1 MVTCLEL
8 DADLHM
14 AQLMPLPLTVSCF
27 SKIQIGFTFLVP
39 AHPGSPGKRAVCVYL
54 FLVDYNSNNSN
65 HSGNTKNTA
74 QCSFNCYFQTVK
86 KHTSLFYEKR
96 QKLKAYTTGSRFRR
110 CIANKSVLSLRT
122 SALSM
127 TRPAA
132 RAPAASIDIC
142 CPRPG
147 CDQRQLLV
155 DRTDGRTDRRT
166 ADRCT

>member
-1 MVTCLEL
+1 MCVFISRRLL
-8 DADLHM
+8 IY
-14 AQLMPLPLTVSCF
+14 F
-27 SKIQIGFTFLVP
+27 SSIIN
-39 AHPGSPGKRAVCVYL
+39 L

-65 HSGNTKNTA
+65 HSGNTKNTP

-86 KHTSLFYEKR
+86 KHTNLFYEKR

-110 CIANKSVLSLRT
+110 CLANKSVLSLRT

-147 CDQRQLLV
+147 CDQRQMSV